1 MKERLDKS
9 RSGTSLAVQWLRL
22 HALLQKAWVQSPVAE
37 LGSHI
42 PHGGAK
48 NEKKR
53 GDQTSL
59 LVKIGV
65 ENIMC
70 SGFFS
75 PLISHPKS

>member
-1 MKERLDKS
+1 M
-9 RSGTSLAVQWLRL
+9 LRL
-22 HALLQKAWVQSPVAE
+22 HAITAEGMGSVPE
-37 LGSHI
+37 LGSHT

-59 LVKIGV
+59 LVKIAV
-65 ENIMC
+65 ENIMR

-75 PLISHPKS
+75 PSDMPP